1 MFKKIV
7 VVSTEERTKD
17 LERYR
22 SVLFSRPCDIDFTN
36 TTTSLNR
43 LIENGYDLAIIELT
57 PHGNIKIQRLLD
69 LINLGYVT
77 GKKILAIVNNTSDV
91 AKIEK
96 RIGRSIKE
104 SVNIKYVTTP
114 LETEAMKKR
123 LNQLELG
130 STKDL
135 NTIFKEIETD
145 VIKHK
150 EYASLTGKVLSMLS
164 F

>member
-7 VVSTEERTKD
+7 VISTVKRTKD

-22 SVLFSRPCDIDFTN
+22 SVLFTRGCAIDYADPA
-36 TTTSLNR
+36 TSLNR
-43 LIENGYDLAIIELT
+43 LIENGYDLAIIELAPYGT
-57 PHGNIKIQRLLD
+57 MKVPQILD

-77 GKKILAIVNNTSDV
+77 GKKILVIVNNDPDV
-91 AKIEK
+91 QKIEK

-104 SVNIKYVTTP
+104 SVNIKYVTVP
-114 LETEAMKKR
+114 LETESMKKR

-130 STKDL
+130 TTKDL
-135 NTIFKEIETD
+135 NTIFKEIEKD

-150 EYASLTGKVLSMLS
+150 DYMSLTGKVLSLLS
-164 F
+164 L